1 MSASTYTERE
11 KTIVRVYF
19 LHGASEQTIADL
31 CRSYGFAPNTKGK
44 VSGIVNREK
53 LRNLSDRDRQARLD
67 EIRAG
72 QSPLQGIPEFAFKII
87 PRDGRGG
94 RSEPDRV
101 SIQPPAI
108 APNVRASYAGP
119 PTREQF
125 ERGQGYKRR
134 QGVPAKKAAPGEAGR
149 EGRARIRHVKVM
161 KDPGGGQRAVTL
173 DLRMGVVE
181 YLEESRDIDQPVNRK
196 ASDAE
201 KVQARAIGNIRR
213 RAARILRDIHDAA
226 NGSPLSSPDWL
237 KEPTGN
243 AAGPMML
250 SASRLEA
257 LDVLGEMR
265 KVIPADS
272 MQEIE
277 REIFSD
283 QFGFLTHKSKL
294 ARAQAIDDLR
304 RALDWA
310 ALVLFAGREVTIN
323 DMLDRW
329 EEVRRDKL
337 RHAVEWARRLNNGIP
352 AE

>member
-1 MSASTYTERE
+1 MDTR
-11 KTIVRVYF
+11 I
-19 LHGASEQTIADL
+19 L
-31 CRSYGFAPNTKGK
+31 
-44 VSGIVNREK
+44 
-53 LRNLSDRDRQARLD
+53 
-67 EIRAG
+67 
-72 QSPLQGIPEFAFKII
+72 
-87 PRDGRGG
+87 GR
-94 RSEPDRV
+94 
-101 SIQPPAI
+101 
-108 APNVRASYAGP
+108 
-119 PTREQF
+119 T
-125 ERGQGYKRR
+125 
-134 QGVPAKKAAPGEAGR
+134 
-149 EGRARIRHVKVM
+149 GRAV
-161 KDPGGGQRAVTL
+161 
-173 DLRMGVVE
+173 
-181 YLEESRDIDQPVNRK
+181 S
-196 ASDAE
+196 
-201 KVQARAIGNIRR
+201 AIGLGTWQLG
-213 RAARILRDIHDAA
+213 A
-226 NGSPLSSPDWL
+226 DWGDVS
-237 KEPTGN
+237 E
-243 AAGPMML
+243 
-250 SASRLEA
+250 EQA

>member
-1 MSASTYTERE
+1 
-11 KTIVRVYF
+11 
-19 LHGASEQTIADL
+19 
-31 CRSYGFAPNTKGK
+31 
-44 VSGIVNREK
+44 
-53 LRNLSDRDRQARLD
+53 
-67 EIRAG
+67 
-72 QSPLQGIPEFAFKII
+72 
-87 PRDGRGG
+87 
-94 RSEPDRV
+94 
-101 SIQPPAI
+101 
-108 APNVRASYAGP
+108 
-119 PTREQF
+119 
-125 ERGQGYKRR
+125 
-134 QGVPAKKAAPGEAGR
+134 
-149 EGRARIRHVKVM
+149 M